1 MKRTGQFRSPRWA
14 VLTCILAVGACA
26 DVQGTVE
33 GAVQDAANTMDQVF
47 GVAPSEQASAR
58 SEEQSTDLH
67 GAAANPQRM
76 ATASSRTGKT
86 KAADPNVDPEQIFQ
100 AAQAARDRGADAE
113 ALEGFE
119 EAARYGHM
127 GAQFALG
134 EVYSLGRGVEK
145 NNALAARWYGKA
157 AYQGLPEAQYAYGL
171 VHVRGLGLPINRAAG
186 YRWLLLAARNGHER
200 AEVVRRTIEPNLS
213 RKTIKDAEKWVARF
227 KAEPD
232 TRFADLPTVKY
243 VQQTLNTMGFDAGP
257 VDGQDGPRTS
267 GAVGKFQEKSGLARD
282 GEITPE
288 LLDELT
294 NG

>member
-1 MKRTGQFRSPRWA
+1 MKRTGQYRSPRWA

-26 DVQGTVE
+26 DVQGTVK
-33 GAVQDAANTMDQVF
+33 GAVQDASDTMSRVF
-47 GVAPSEQASAR
+47 GAEPGEQASAQ
-58 SEEQSTDLH
+58 SEKESTDLH
-67 GAAANPQRM
+67 GASANPQHA
-76 ATASSRTGKT
+76 ATASSRTSKT
-86 KAADPNVDPEQIFQ
+86 KAADPNVDPEQVFQ

-113 ALEGFE
+113 ALQGFE

-186 YRWLLLAARNGHER
+186 YRWLLLAAKNGHER

-213 RKTIKDAEKWVARF
+213 RKTIKDAEKWVAQF
-227 KAEPD
+227 KAVPD

-257 VDGQDGPRTS
+257 VDGHEGPRTS
-267 GAVGKFQEKSGLARD
+267 GAVGEFQEKSGLARD

-288 LLDELT
+288 LLDVLN